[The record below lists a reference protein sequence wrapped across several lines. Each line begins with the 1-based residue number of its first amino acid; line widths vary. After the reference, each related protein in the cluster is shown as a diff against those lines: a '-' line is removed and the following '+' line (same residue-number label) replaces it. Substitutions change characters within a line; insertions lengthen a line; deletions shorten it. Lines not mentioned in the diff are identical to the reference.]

1 MKLTKIAGVA
11 LALTGAVNSVSAG
24 AEPLPL
30 PKPTPVAFESV
41 RDAARIEFLA
51 IGRPSLL
58 RIKGSG
64 VGVSGSIAVR
74 DSKASGELR
83 FSLASLA
90 TGISLRDRH
99 MKETYLETE
108 KHPEAILKLVEVPL
122 SKGWSLQ
129 TSSMSETPFT
139 GLLRLHGVE
148 KPVSGTF
155 SLASNG
161 SSALTAEAKFEIQLS
176 DFGVKIPTY
185 AGITVANNV
194 EVTASLKELKLGAA
208 PEAHSV
214 H

>member
-1 MKLTKIAGVA
+1 MRITKVAFFA
-11 LALTGAVNSVSAG
+11 LALAGATSAG
-24 AEPLPL
+24 AEPS
-30 PKPTPVAFESV
+30 PKPTPLAFESV
-41 RDAARIEFLA
+41 RETARVEFLA

-83 FSLASLA
+83 FPLTSLA

-108 KHPEAILKLVEVPL
+108 KHPEAILKIVDVPL
-122 SKGWSLQ
+122 AKGWSLQ
-129 TSSMSETPFT
+129 TSTLNETPFT
-139 GLLRLHGVE
+139 GTLRLHGVE

-155 SLASNG
+155 SLVSGG
-161 SSALTAEAKFEIQLS
+161 SSTLTAEAKFEIQLS

-185 AGITVANNV
+185 AGITIANNV
-194 EVTASLKELKLGAA
+194 VVTASLKELKLVAA
-208 PEAHSV
+208 PEDHSV